1 MGQTKVTVTGLPD
14 PKRIFARLQTR
25 AGAAM
30 QRRGAQLVSDA
41 RARWPKRGS
50 VYNYNRPHSR
60 DLFRIVFREEGTTL
74 ILTVYNDARDGR
86 DGKWPTNYIYFIKSW
101 KNGLGG
107 KNVWQTLIR
116 KPAKVIN
123 KAFARDVTEAAREA
137 FSG

>member
-14 PKRIFARLQTR
+14 PKRIFARLPTR

-86 DGKWPTNYIYFIKSW
+86 DGKGPTNYIYFIKSW

>member
-1 MGQTKVTVTGLPD
+1 MGKTKVTVTGLPD

-41 RARWPKRGS
+41 RARWPKRS
-50 VYNYNRPHSR
+50 KVYKYTRPHSR
-60 DLFRIVFREEGTTL
+60 DLFRIVFREDGTNL
-74 ILTVYNDARDGR
+74 VLVVYNDAEDGPT
-86 DGKWPTNYIYFIKSW
+86 GEGGTNYIYFIKSW

-116 KPAKVIN
+116 KPAKAIN
-123 KAFARDVTEAAREA
+123 KAFAKDVTEAAREA

>member
-1 MGQTKVTVTGLPD
+1 MGQTKVTATGLPD
-14 PKRIFARLQTR
+14 PARIFARLQTR
-25 AGAAM
+25 AAAAM

-50 VYNYNRPHSR
+50 VYKYKRPHSR
-60 DLFRIVFREEGTTL
+60 DLFRVVYRADGTTL
-74 ILTVYNDARDGR
+74 TLTVYNDARDSPE
-86 DGKWPTNYIYFIKSW
+86 GKGDVNYIYFIKSW

-123 KAFARDVTEAAREA
+123 KAFARDVTAAAQEA
-137 FSG
+137 FGG